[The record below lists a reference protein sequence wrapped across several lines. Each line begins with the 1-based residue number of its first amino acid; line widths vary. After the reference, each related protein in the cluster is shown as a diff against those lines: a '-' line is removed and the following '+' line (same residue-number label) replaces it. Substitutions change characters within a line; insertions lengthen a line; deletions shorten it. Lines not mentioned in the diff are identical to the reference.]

1 MFIGGPKTID
11 YAKRI
16 LVIVPEG
23 ETPTDNPRLK
33 SEISTDRSLRSK
45 KAVGREF
52 RARPFPGNPLKWV
65 FLGITA
71 SGGKKCNR
79 RIFYAYYFEDK
90 HFSPNRGGVA
100 PELPWDWQAGKL
112 AAVPWL
118 ERNRHLRGKRPSR
131 SVERFRKRSLEDRAS
146 RAGSFLTHNLGGQDF
161 PQCLPAEGRF
171 GATHFVLNRE
181 SGREIWTCKGL
192 TRWVNPTP
200 VTGHGLLFV
209 TSNGP
214 GRQRIP
220 GHSSRRTGRHY
231 GYSRSTGIRPR
242 RSLRSLSHRGGGLSL
257 RGPQRRCGHL
267 PGS

>member
-71 SGGKKCNR
+71 SGGEKCNR

-146 RAGSFLTHNLGGQDF
+146 G
-161 PQCLPAEGRF
+161 
-171 GATHFVLNRE
+171 
-181 SGREIWTCKGL
+181 
-192 TRWVNPTP
+192 
-200 VTGHGLLFV
+200 
-209 TSNGP
+209 
-214 GRQRIP
+214 P
-220 GHSSRRTGRHY
+220 GHSSPTIWGDRIFLSAYQPREGLERLTSFLTGRAA
-231 GYSRSTGIRPR
+231 GKSGLAKASPAGSTPR
-242 RSLRSLSHRGGGLSL
+242 R
-257 RGPQRRCGHL
+257 
-267 PGS
+267 